1 MKREYTAL
9 IDSDWQD
16 RTIKEYLREE
26 LNASSGIIKSLKARN
41 GIYVNKAPAFV
52 SRVLKKDEILT
63 LILEEE
69 EARSN
74 IPVVYGHLDVI
85 YEDEDILILNKPPNM
100 PVHPS
105 PGHERDTL
113 SSLTAGYYAAK
124 GQNVVC
130 RFVNRLDCGTS
141 GLIVMAKHALA
152 HSVLASQLHTNAFKR
167 GYLAVTEGKISRGE
181 IIDAPILA
189 PETGIKRIV
198 ALGGQPSRTQ
208 FGPLEYSKD
217 YTLLELLLHTGRT
230 HQIRAHMAYIGHP
243 LYGDWLYGREFSGGI
258 ERPALHS
265 AHLELIH
272 PLNKRALE
280 FDAPMPEDM
289 LALLERLRAQR

>member
-52 SRVLKKDEILT
+52 SRVLKKGEILT

-152 HSVLASQLHTNAFKR
+152 HSVLASELHTNAFKR
-167 GYLAVTEGKISRGE
+167 GYLAVTEGKISRGG

-189 PETGIKRIV
+189 PETGINALSLWAGSPPELSSSRWNTARIIHC
-198 ALGGQPSRTQ
+198 LNCCCI
-208 FGPLEYSKD
+208 LD
-217 YTLLELLLHTGRT
+217 GRT
-230 HQIRAHMAYIGHP
+230 RFGRIWLRSGIRFWATGFTAGNF
-243 LYGDWLYGREFSGGI
+243 R
-258 ERPALHS
+258 A
-265 AHLELIH
+265 ELSVRRCIRRI
-272 PLNKRALE
+272 LSLFIR
-280 FDAPMPEDM
+280 
-289 LALLERLRAQR
+289 

>member
-52 SRVLKKDEILT
+52 SRVLKKGEILT

-105 PGHERDTL
+105 
-113 SSLTAGYYAAK
+113 
-124 GQNVVC
+124 
-130 RFVNRLDCGTS
+130 
-141 GLIVMAKHALA
+141 
-152 HSVLASQLHTNAFKR
+152 
-167 GYLAVTEGKISRGE
+167 
-181 IIDAPILA
+181 
-189 PETGIKRIV
+189 
-198 ALGGQPSRTQ
+198 
-208 FGPLEYSKD
+208 
-217 YTLLELLLHTGRT
+217 
-230 HQIRAHMAYIGHP
+230 
-243 LYGDWLYGREFSGGI
+243 
-258 ERPALHS
+258 RP
-265 AHLELIH
+265 
-272 PLNKRALE
+272 
-280 FDAPMPEDM
+280 
-289 LALLERLRAQR
+289 